1 MMDFVI
7 NSSIVELTTNP
18 LFLLRL
24 IRVENNTIYSPKHCL
39 SPQFIH
45 FQLTIQRFSKLVK
58 IKGNNGRRM
67 ASSNKK
73 FQREQPRLWLMLLIS
88 RSIGRG
94 KGYTLKFVLKESVH
108 CLDSLRDCHSYEL
121 R

>member
-45 FQLTIQRFSKLVK
+45 FQLTVRRFSKLVK

-67 ASSNKK
+67 A
-73 FQREQPRLWLMLLIS
+73 RGIEQQEIPAGAATIM
-88 RSIGRG
+88 
-94 KGYTLKFVLKESVH
+94 VNVVN
-108 CLDSLRDCHSYEL
+108 
-121 R
+121 